1 MDIFATLIV
10 AMICS
15 IFVERELAMTQAERN
30 AAISRKIVAYT
41 ARFASSR
48 VIANETLKREGFN
61 VAPVARS
68 KKRQVAATEG

>member
-1 MDIFATLIV
+1 
-10 AMICS
+10 
-15 IFVERELAMTQAERN
+15 MTQAERN